1 MTGDRLASAL
11 PGGPSREAARR
22 AAMAAGAGAVT
33 DGVPLELRRDL
44 GAEAPRLVAAEP
56 LEGSFAARSVGDDDG
71 ARVAAFLDGAQDSR
85 AVGHVGPVPIVHGA
99 VGAAIRRR
107 AGRDLATWRR
117 ALDAAVYAPR
127 TALPAAAWVALRAG
141 AGGALVDTGRR
152 EDRDAAEQ
160 EADQDAADGLPAH
173 PFAWTERAY
182 HAVQR
187 GREGLERALAAAWV
201 ARPEGVLYVDGGIAG
216 DERVAT
222 SLDVLGVVK
231 THRTLYVPADALA
244 SLAALP
250 VGARTGM
257 VRVTSPRRTPVLSWY
272 LRLRD
277 AAGRDPFFG
286 LVRCE
291 IAERPDEGAAAR
303 SARAD
308 AASRLVLA
316 ERQPLALPDPRWG
329 VMAYGI
335 RDCERYL
342 AALMR

>member
-1 MTGDRLASAL
+1 MTDDARAAASSGPL
-11 PGGPSREAARR
+11 VGPSREAARR
-22 AAMAAGAGAVT
+22 AAIAAGAGTAR
-33 DGVPLELRRDL
+33 DAAPLELRRDL
-44 GAEAPRLVAAEP
+44 GADAPRLVEAEP
-56 LEGSFAARSVGDDDG
+56 LEEAVVARGVGDDDG
-71 ARVAAFLDGAQDSR
+71 TRVAAFLDGVQDSR
-85 AVGHVGPVPIVHGA
+85 AVGHVGAVPVVHGA
-99 VGAAIRRR
+99 VGAVIRRR
-107 AGRDLATWRR
+107 VARDLATWRR
-117 ALDAAVYAPR
+117 MLDAAVYAPR
-127 TALPAAAWVALRAG
+127 AALPPAAWAALSAAAG
-141 AGGALVDTGRR
+141 AGLVDTSEG
-152 EDRDAAEQ
+152 DAPDAAS
-160 EADQDAADGLPAH
+160 PH

-187 GREGLERALAAAWV
+187 AREGLEQALAAAWV
-201 ARPEGVLYVDGGIAG
+201 ARPEGTLYIDGGIAR

-231 THRTLYVPADALA
+231 SHRTLYVPADALPA
-244 SLAALP
+244 LTALP
-250 VGARTGM
+250 VGTRSGI

-277 AAGRDPFFG
+277 PAGRDPFFG

-291 IAERPDEGAAAR
+291 VAERPGEGAAAR
-303 SARAD
+303 TARAD

-342 AALMR
+342 AAVLG